1 MTVRQKIGRNG
12 LVRPIDVIAVA
23 GLVLGLWF
31 VADAMGWIGPS
42 LCQSPGPDDKP
53 ICDTVTAAIHAESEV
68 PSSASFAL
76 ARSQG
81 LSSDAWVTAGTAKF
95 AEYFTTDVLASKIGI
110 LRQDAEYYNGPDGP
124 DALASSGGVRNIVV
138 RAIAIAGDSA
148 TVTAQAETWSMGV
161 STVPSPWGRAASAT
175 FTTSS
180 AETDLWSL
188 HLASISGAW
197 LIDREQV
204 DRPPPYGGRGP

>member
-1 MTVRQKIGRNG
+1 MTVRPKFGRHG

-23 GLVLGLWF
+23 AVVFGLWF
-31 VADAMGWIGPS
+31 LADAMGWIGPS

-68 PSSASFAL
+68 PSSASFVS

-81 LSSDAWVTAGTAKF
+81 LNSDAWVTAGIAKF

-110 LRQDAEYYNGPDGP
+110 LRQDAEYYDGPNGPDG
-124 DALASSGGVRNIVV
+124 LASSGGVRNIVV
-138 RAIAIAGDSA
+138 RAIAVAGDSA
-148 TVTAQAETWSMGV
+148 TVTAQAETWWVGV
-161 STVPSPWGRAASAT
+161 STVPSPWGRTASAT
-175 FTTSS
+175 FTTSG
-180 AETDLWSL
+180 AETDHWSF
-188 HLASISGAW
+188 HLARIGGAW

-204 DRPPPYGGRGP
+204 DRPPPYGGGGP